1 MIENLDFWI
10 VILTLIGGFGAVIG
24 LLLSFKSDLIR
35 VSDRSEQKD
44 SEIEEKLISLSKD
57 FYECRAAHC
66 NEWMKGAK
74 E

>member
-10 VILTLIGGFGAVIG
+10 VILTLIGGFGAIIG
-24 LLLSFKSDLIR
+24 LLLSFKSDIIR
-35 VSDRSEQKD
+35 VSEKSEQKAD
-44 SEIEEKLISLSKD
+44 EIEGKVSNLSIE

-66 NEWMKGAK
+66 NDRVWGSK